1 MNNMIYGMITSDTT
15 AIANDRSI
23 KKLVVGEIVRVISVG
38 GTIAIIKTY
47 NSRKMY
53 AVNLAFLN
61 TTITQNTKDYRVM
74 YGIRKLKC

>member
-1 MNNMIYGMITSDTT
+1 MNNIIYGMITSDTT

-38 GTIAIIKTY
+38 GTIAIIKPY